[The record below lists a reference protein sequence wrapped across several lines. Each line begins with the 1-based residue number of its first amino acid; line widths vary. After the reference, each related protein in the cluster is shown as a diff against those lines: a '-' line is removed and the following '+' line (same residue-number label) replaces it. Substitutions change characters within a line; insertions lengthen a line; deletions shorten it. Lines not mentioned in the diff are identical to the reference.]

1 MYEDFAAF
9 FCRVA
14 IALVFCV
21 SSLGKLRDM
30 ANFQRTIVSF
40 QLIPPFFANSLS
52 WMLVLG
58 EITVIVMM
66 VWGQAGLFLGF
77 GLALVLLSIFLFAL
91 SVVVIRKQKVTCNC
105 FGKATH
111 HVSVYDLVRNSLLIT
126 CALAGL
132 LLADNTTMELSL
144 TSMLLLGAM
153 ATLFVIVTT
162 SLRDILIT
170 LIRPLPTLIEK
181 EGAH

>member
-9 FCRVA
+9 FCRTT

-21 SSLGKLRDM
+21 SALGKLRDM
-30 ANFQRTIVSF
+30 ANFQRTIISF
-40 QLIPPFFANSLS
+40 QLIPPLFANSLS

-77 GLALVLLSIFLFAL
+77 GLALVLLSIFLFVL
-91 SVVVIRKQKVTCNC
+91 SIVVIRKQKVTCNC

-111 HVSVYDLVRNSLLIT
+111 HVSVYDLIRNSLLIT

-132 LLADNTTMELSL
+132 LLVDNATLALSL
-144 TSMLLLGAM
+144 ASMLLLGAM

-162 SLRDILIT
+162 NLRDVLIT
-170 LIRPLPTLIEK
+170 LIQPFPVLSEE
-181 EGAH
+181 EGIH